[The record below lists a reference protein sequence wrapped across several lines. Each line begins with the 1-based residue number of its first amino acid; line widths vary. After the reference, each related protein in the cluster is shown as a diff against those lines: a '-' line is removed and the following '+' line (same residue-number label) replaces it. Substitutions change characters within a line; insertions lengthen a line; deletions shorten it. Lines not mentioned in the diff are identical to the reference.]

1 MKKNG
6 VSDGSMRDA
15 SQGQSDG
22 QPLVAALISTAI
34 RRGHRLGQLAKEL
47 GVTYERLAQWRRRP
61 KEMASASADVY
72 ERAAMYL
79 GVPTALAMVMG
90 GQIRLNHLV
99 WPTTAPLADRV
110 TRALERLRNDSFLGG
125 FVPEGLLSATPDVQL
140 FVLFLYEQING
151 QGAISG
157 MGLPWA
163 NALHQVVTSDWA
175 SGGNSEGA
183 AGLTSG
189 GDKIF

>member
-1 MKKNG
+1 
-6 VSDGSMRDA
+6 
-15 SQGQSDG
+15 
-22 QPLVAALISTAI
+22 
-34 RRGHRLGQLAKEL
+34 
-47 GVTYERLAQWRRRP
+47 
-61 KEMASASADVY
+61 
-72 ERAAMYL
+72 
-79 GVPTALAMVMG
+79 
-90 GQIRLNHLV
+90 
-99 WPTTAPLADRV
+99 
-110 TRALERLRNDSFLGG
+110 LGG